1 MIGHANRLVKI
12 ATGEEV
18 EEYEA
23 PPEKDEAA
31 ALGRKGDATALSLP
45 HPN

>member
-1 MIGHANRLVKI
+1 MIGNAIRVVRI

-18 EEYEA
+18 EA